1 MIPVP
6 SSAELREADGTTLM
20 RGKVEVPFNSI
31 FDPIVENK
39 HSFTVE
45 ANVIP
50 TGDPEYNMFVSKG
63 DHSFSLRTRPGILDF
78 FIYANGG
85 WQVCS
90 YEMPSAMKSSWI
102 GKMHQVAGIYNGE
115 TNTLSVYADG
125 QILANKQLNTGGPAH
140 ANYGVTIGACPET
153 GRGSSADFGAVRMY
167 SKALSASELASQ
179 NTASP
184 AYGPKDDAVTMWI
197 DFGAEPDFPT
207 PSAGLIGDVN
217 LDEMVDVSDA
227 VLLARFIAE
236 DKKAVVYDQGKLNA
250 AVVDDNVLDSND
262 VIGILKIIAKL
273 V

>member
-1 MIPVP
+1 
-6 SSAELREADGTTLM
+6 
-20 RGKVEVPFNSI
+20 
-31 FDPIVENK
+31 
-39 HSFTVE
+39 
-45 ANVIP
+45 
-50 TGDPEYNMFVSKG
+50 
-63 DHSFSLRTRPGILDF
+63 
-78 FIYANGG
+78 
-85 WQVCS
+85 
-90 YEMPSAMKSSWI
+90 MKSSWI

-140 ANYGVTIGACPET
+140 ANYSVTIGACPET

-167 SKALSASELASQ
+167 SKALSAAELASQ